1 MPVGPKHGWVEGQ
14 PGSQNVFCDPGCAVA
29 YHQGPPLPDEQA
41 VDEEMFHR
49 AFENPAATNVEMRVD
64 RKGYKYHMYT
74 IEAFRGKKRVG
85 GMLVADETEK
95 VIKRSGEKVE
105 QFLAGVGAKSVF
117 VVTNVAVSKP
127 FRGKGIGLAMYE
139 RALALAAQDG
149 ACLAAATESGWI
161 STSQDAKNVWE
172 SLKRR
177 FPHINDIVWG
187 GGRRNPRRWGTA

>member
-1 MPVGPKHGWVEGQ
+1 MKAKALPHQTISLFE
-14 PGSQNVFCDPGCAVA
+14 AVA
-29 YHQGPPLPDEQA
+29 DRVEA
-41 VDEEMFHR
+41 M
-49 AFENPAATNVEMRVD
+49 PAATNVELRVD

-85 GMLVADETEK
+85 AMFVADETEK
-95 VIKRSGEKVE
+95 IIKRGGEKVE

-117 VVTNVAVSKP
+117 VVTDVAVFKL
-127 FRGKGIGLAMYE
+127 FRGKGIGLALYE
-139 RALALAAQDG
+139 KALRLAADDG

-187 GGRRNPRRWGTA
+187 G